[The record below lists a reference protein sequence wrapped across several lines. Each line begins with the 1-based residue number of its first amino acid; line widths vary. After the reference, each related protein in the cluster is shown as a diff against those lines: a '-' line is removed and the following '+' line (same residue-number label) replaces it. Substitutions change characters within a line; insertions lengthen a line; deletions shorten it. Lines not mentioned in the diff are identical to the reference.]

1 VCSWSSRDR
10 KLSIKALWNESIRDR
25 SFLNLDPTDFVAHQE
40 QYFRKFQSMFMRNE
54 AQFRETR
61 SSIETRS
68 RVNLT
73 ETSSS
78 DEALEKA
85 VYLRTAA
92 LLEMNAALQK
102 KLTEHKIIESTLR
115 QSEARLQQIVNGTAD
130 GILILNREGIVLF
143 SNAAASILFGYPME
157 DLLGLD
163 MRLPCKIADT
173 NEIQILCKTDRGMT
187 TRNIEMK
194 LSRTL
199 WEGAFAYLATLRD
212 ITERKRSEE
221 ELTYSA
227 FHDALTKLPNRAA
240 LMIQLEGAIAKTQFD
255 SSYLFAVLFLDLDGF
270 KSVNDR
276 LGHIAGDRL
285 LIEVARRLELCL
297 RPSDQIARLGGD
309 EFVICL
315 NNIHSIQD
323 ATHVAE
329 RIEIALSSPI
339 TWEDQQIFT
348 TASIGIAIGKDSY
361 RNPEELLRDADSA
374 MYAAKKLGQGCYEV
388 FDTAISACI
397 VPKFRQEFE
406 LKQALDRQEFILHYQ
421 PIIDLRS
428 QKITGFEAL
437 LRWIHPERGLIAPDD
452 FIPLAEETGLIIP
465 IGAWVLSEACSQLKI
480 WQREIASNIP
490 LSMSVNVSSLQLRH
504 PGFLAMVE
512 QTLMTT
518 QIQASRLTLEI
529 TESVMMEESASMG
542 HLLRQLRAQ
551 DIQLSLDDFGT
562 GYSSLIA
569 LKQFPI
575 SALKLDRSFTQ
586 GLGDDPKS
594 LEIVQAVMQLAQ
606 KMNMAVIAEGIETA
620 SQQNHLQTL
629 DCIMGQ
635 GFLFSAAID
644 SQAAGHLLEANMRL
658 PQWVI

>member
-1 VCSWSSRDR
+1 M
-10 KLSIKALWNESIRDR
+10 
-25 SFLNLDPTDFVAHQE
+25 H
-40 QYFRKFQSMFMRNE
+40 NE
-54 AQFRETR
+54 AQLCETR
-61 SSIETRS
+61 SSIEPRS
-68 RVNLT
+68 RGHLT
-73 ETSSS
+73 LTSSP

-85 VYLRTAA
+85 VHLRTSA

-102 KLTEHKIIESTLR
+102 KITEHKIIESTLR

-163 MRLPCKIADT
+163 MRLPRKITDIS
-173 NEIQILCKTDRGMT
+173 EIQMLCKTERGMA

-227 FHDALTKLPNRAA
+227 FHDALTGLPNRAA
-240 LMIQLEGAIAKTQFD
+240 LMTQLEGAIAKTRFD
-255 SSYLFAVLFLDLDGF
+255 SSYLFAVLFLDLDAF
-270 KSVNDR
+270 KSINDR

-285 LIEVARRLELCL
+285 LIEIARRLEICL

-323 ATHVAE
+323 ATLIAE
-329 RIEIALSSPI
+329 RIEIALSAPI
-339 TWEDQQIFT
+339 TWEDQKIFS

-361 RNPEELLRDADSA
+361 HNPEELLRDADIA
-374 MYAAKKLGQGCYEV
+374 MYAAKKRGQGCYEV
-388 FDTAISACI
+388 FDTDISACI
-397 VPKFRQEFE
+397 VPKFRLEFE
-406 LKQALDRQEFILHYQ
+406 LKQALDRQEFVLHYQ

-465 IGAWVLSEACSQLKI
+465 IGAWVLSEACTQLKT
-480 WQREIASNIP
+480 WQRERSSTIP
-490 LSMSVNVSSLQLRH
+490 LSMSVNVSSLQLKH
-504 PGFLAMVE
+504 PGFLAMIE
-512 QTLMTT
+512 QTLITT
-518 QIQASRLTLEI
+518 QIQASHLTLEI

-542 HLLRQLRAQ
+542 DLLRQLRAKE
-551 DIQLSLDDFGT
+551 IQLSLDDFGT
-562 GYSSLIA
+562 GYSSLVA

-586 GLGDDPKS
+586 GLGHDPKS
-594 LEIVQAVMQLAQ
+594 LEIVQAVIHLAQ
-606 KMNMAVIAEGIETA
+606 KMNMAVIAEGIETV
-620 SQQNHLQTL
+620 SQQSCLQTL
-629 DCIMGQ
+629 NCVMGQ

-644 SQAAGHLLEANMRL
+644 GQAAGHLIEANTRL

>member
-1 VCSWSSRDR
+1 M
-10 KLSIKALWNESIRDR
+10 L
-25 SFLNLDPTDFVAHQE
+25 
-40 QYFRKFQSMFMRNE
+40 NE
-54 AQFRETR
+54 AQLHETR
-61 SSIETRS
+61 SPIETQSRS
-68 RVNLT
+68 HLT
-73 ETSSS
+73 LASSS
-78 DEALEKA
+78 DETLEKA
-85 VYLRTAA
+85 IHLRTAA

-102 KLTEHKIIESTLR
+102 KINEHKIIESTLR

-143 SNAAASILFGYPME
+143 SNAAASILFGYPMG

-163 MRLPCKIADT
+163 MRLPRKITDI
-173 NEIQILCKTDRGMT
+173 NEIQILCKTERGIT

-227 FHDALTKLPNRAA
+227 FHDALTGLPNRTA
-240 LMIQLEGAIAKTQFD
+240 LMTQLEGAIAKTQLD
-255 SSYLFAVLFLDLDGF
+255 SSYLFAVLFLDLDEF
-270 KSVNDR
+270 KAVNDR
-276 LGHIAGDRL
+276 LGHTAGDRL

-315 NNIHSIQD
+315 NNIHSVQD
-323 ATHVAE
+323 ATHIAE
-329 RIEIALSSPI
+329 RIEIALSAPI
-339 TWEDQQIFT
+339 AWEDQKIFT
-348 TASIGIAIGKDSY
+348 TASIGIAMGKDSY

-374 MYAAKKLGQGCYEV
+374 MYAAKKRGQGCYEV
-388 FDTAISACI
+388 FDTDISACI
-397 VPKFRQEFE
+397 VPKFRLEFE
-406 LKQALDRQEFILHYQ
+406 LKQALERQEFVLHYQ

-437 LRWIHPERGLIAPDD
+437 LRWNHPDRGLVAPDD

-465 IGAWVLSEACSQLKI
+465 IGAWVLSEACSQLKT
-480 WQREIASNIP
+480 WQREIASDIP
-490 LSMSVNVSSLQLRH
+490 LSMSVNVSSLQLKH
-504 PGFLAMVE
+504 PSFLTLVE
-512 QTLMTT
+512 QTLIAT
-518 QIQASRLTLEI
+518 QIQASFLTLEI

-542 HLLRQLRAQ
+542 NLLAQLRAQ

-562 GYSSLIA
+562 GYSSLVA
-569 LKQFPI
+569 LKQFPV

-586 GLGDDPKS
+586 GLGSDPKS
-594 LEIVQAVMQLAQ
+594 LEIVQAVMHLAQ

-620 SQQNHLQTL
+620 SQQSHLQTL
-629 DCIMGQ
+629 DCVMGQ
-635 GFLFSAAID
+635 GFLFSKAID
-644 SQAAGHLLEANMRL
+644 GKAAGHLIEANARL

>member
-1 VCSWSSRDR
+1 
-10 KLSIKALWNESIRDR
+10 
-25 SFLNLDPTDFVAHQE
+25 
-40 QYFRKFQSMFMRNE
+40 MRNE
-54 AQFRETR
+54 SQFRETR

-68 RVNLT
+68 RSHLT
-73 ETSSS
+73 LTTSS
-78 DEALEKA
+78 DEGLEKA
-85 VYLRTAA
+85 VHLRTAA

-102 KLTEHKIIESTLR
+102 KIAEHKIIESTLR

-143 SNAAASILFGYPME
+143 SNAAASILFGYPTE

-163 MRLPCKIADT
+163 MRLPCKIAET

-240 LMIQLEGAIAKTQFD
+240 LMPQLKEAIAKTQFD

-270 KSVNDR
+270 KATNDR
-276 LGHIAGDRL
+276 LGHTAGDRL
-285 LIEVARRLELCL
+285 LVEVARRLELCL

-329 RIEIALSSPI
+329 RIEIALSAPI
-339 TWEDQQIFT
+339 SWEDQKIFT

-361 RNPEELLRDADSA
+361 RNPEELLRDADIA

-388 FDTAISACI
+388 FDTNISACI
-397 VPKFRQEFE
+397 VPKFRLEFE
-406 LKQALDRQEFILHYQ
+406 LKQALDRQEFVLHYQ

-437 LRWIHPERGLIAPDD
+437 LRWLHPERGLVAPDD

-465 IGAWVLSEACSQLKI
+465 IGAWVLSEACAQLKT
-480 WQREIASNIP
+480 WQREIASDIP
-490 LSMSVNVSSLQLRH
+490 LSMSVNVSSLQLKH

-512 QTLMTT
+512 QTIIAT
-518 QIQASRLTLEI
+518 QIQASHLTLEI

-542 HLLRQLRAQ
+542 DLLGQLRAQ
-551 DIQLSLDDFGT
+551 GIQLSLDDFGT
-562 GYSSLIA
+562 GYSSLVA

-586 GLGDDPKS
+586 GLGNDPKS
-594 LEIVQAVMQLAQ
+594 LEIVQAIMHLAQ

-620 SQQNHLQTL
+620 SQQSHLQIL
-629 DCIMGQ
+629 DCVLGQ

-644 SQAAGHLLEANMRL
+644 GPAAGRLIEANARL

>member
-1 VCSWSSRDR
+1 M
-10 KLSIKALWNESIRDR
+10 R
-25 SFLNLDPTDFVAHQE
+25 S
-40 QYFRKFQSMFMRNE
+40 E

-68 RVNLT
+68 KGHLT
-73 ETSSS
+73 LTSSP

-85 VYLRTAA
+85 VHLRTAA
-92 LLEMNAALQK
+92 LLEMNVALQK
-102 KLTEHKIIESTLR
+102 KIAEHKIIESTLR
-115 QSEARLQQIVNGTAD
+115 QSEARLQQIVNGTGD

-143 SNAAASILFGYPME
+143 SNAAASILLGYPME
-157 DLLGLD
+157 DLFGLD
-163 MRLPCKIADT
+163 MRLPRKITDT
-173 NEIQILCKTDRGMT
+173 HEIQMLCKTERGMA

-227 FHDALTKLPNRAA
+227 FHDALTGLPNRAA
-240 LMIQLEGAIAKTQFD
+240 LMIQLEGAITKTQLD
-255 SSYLFAVLFLDLDGF
+255 PSYLFAVLFLDLNGF
-270 KSVNDR
+270 KAVNDR
-276 LGHIAGDRL
+276 LGHIAGDHL

-323 ATHVAE
+323 ATHIAE
-329 RIEIALSSPI
+329 RVEIALSSPI
-339 TWEDQQIFT
+339 TWEDQKILT
-348 TASIGIAIGKDSY
+348 TASIGIAMGKDSY

-374 MYAAKKLGQGCYEV
+374 MYAAKNRGQGCYEV
-388 FDTAISACI
+388 FGTDISACI
-397 VPKFRQEFE
+397 ISKFRLEFE
-406 LKQALDRQEFILHYQ
+406 LKQALDRQEFVLHYQ

-428 QKITGFEAL
+428 QRITGFEAL
-437 LRWIHPERGLIAPDD
+437 LRWMHPDRGLIAPDD

-465 IGAWVLSEACSQLKI
+465 IGAWVLSEACSQLKT
-480 WQREIASNIP
+480 WQREIPSDIP
-490 LSMSVNVSSLQLRH
+490 LSMSVNVSCLQLKH

-512 QTLMTT
+512 QTLVTT
-518 QIQASRLTLEI
+518 QIQASHLTLEI

-542 HLLRQLRAQ
+542 NLLGQLRAQ
-551 DIQLSLDDFGT
+551 NIQLSLDDFGT
-562 GYSSLIA
+562 GYSSLVA

-586 GLGDDPKS
+586 GLGNDPKS
-594 LEIVQAVMQLAQ
+594 LEIVQAVMHLAQ
-606 KMNMAVIAEGIETA
+606 KMNMNVIAEGIETA
-620 SQQNHLQTL
+620 FQQSQLQTL
-629 DCIMGQ
+629 DCILGQ

-644 SQAAGHLLEANMRL
+644 SQAAGRLLEANARL

>member
-1 VCSWSSRDR
+1 
-10 KLSIKALWNESIRDR
+10 
-25 SFLNLDPTDFVAHQE
+25 
-40 QYFRKFQSMFMRNE
+40 MRNE
-54 AQFRETR
+54 AQLRETR
-61 SSIETRS
+61 SSIEARS
-68 RVNLT
+68 RTSLT

-85 VYLRTAA
+85 VNLRTAA

-102 KLTEHKIIESTLR
+102 KITEHKIIESTLR

-143 SNAAASILFGYPME
+143 SNVAASSLFGYPME

-163 MRLPCKIADT
+163 MRLPRKIAEVS
-173 NEIQILCKTDRGMT
+173 EIQMLCKTERGMA

-212 ITERKRSEE
+212 ITERKRNEE
-221 ELTYSA
+221 ELAYSA
-227 FHDALTKLPNRAA
+227 FHDALTGLPNRAT
-240 LMIQLEGAIAKTQFD
+240 LMTQLQGAISKTQFD
-255 SSYLFAVLFLDLDGF
+255 SSYLFAVLFLDLDAF
-270 KSVNDR
+270 KAINDR
-276 LGHIAGDRL
+276 LGHIAGDCL
-285 LIEVARRLELCL
+285 LIEIARRLELCL

-323 ATHVAE
+323 ATHISA

-339 TWEDQQIFT
+339 AWEDQKIFT
-348 TASIGIAIGKDSY
+348 TASIGIAMGKDSY
-361 RNPEELLRDADSA
+361 HNPEELLRDADIA
-374 MYAAKKLGQGCYEV
+374 MYAAKKRGQGCYEV
-388 FDTAISACI
+388 FDTDISACI
-397 VPKFRQEFE
+397 VPKFRLEFE
-406 LKQALDRQEFILHYQ
+406 LKQALDRQEFVLHYQ

-437 LRWIHPERGLIAPDD
+437 LRWMHPERGLIAPDD
-452 FIPLAEETGLIIP
+452 FIPLAEETGLIVP
-465 IGAWVLSEACSQLKI
+465 IGAWVLSEACSQLKT
-480 WQREIASNIP
+480 WQREISSTIP
-490 LSMSVNVSSLQLRH
+490 LSISVNVSSLQLKH

-512 QTLMTT
+512 QTLVTT
-518 QIQASRLTLEI
+518 QIQANLLTLEI
-529 TESVMMEESASMG
+529 TESVMMEESASMAN
-542 HLLRQLRAQ
+542 LLGQLRAQ

-562 GYSSLIA
+562 GYSSLVA

-586 GLGDDPKS
+586 ALGNDPKS
-594 LEIVQAVMQLAQ
+594 LEIVQAVMHLAQ
-606 KMNMAVIAEGIETA
+606 KMGMAVIAEGIETA
-620 SQQNHLQTL
+620 SQQGHLQSL
-629 DCIMGQ
+629 DCVMGQ
-635 GFLFSAAID
+635 GFLFSAGID
-644 SQAAGHLLEANMRL
+644 GPAAGRLIESNARL

>member
-1 VCSWSSRDR
+1 
-10 KLSIKALWNESIRDR
+10 
-25 SFLNLDPTDFVAHQE
+25 
-40 QYFRKFQSMFMRNE
+40 MRNE
-54 AQFRETR
+54 AQLRETR

-68 RVNLT
+68 RGNLT
-73 ETSSS
+73 SDPSSS

-85 VYLRTAA
+85 VHIRTAA

-102 KLTEHKIIESTLR
+102 KLNEHKIIESTLR

-143 SNAAASILFGYPME
+143 SNAAASVLFGYPME

-163 MRLPCKIADT
+163 MRLPRKITDI
-173 NEIQILCKTDRGMT
+173 NEIQMLCKTERGMA

-227 FHDALTKLPNRAA
+227 FHDALTGLPNRAS
-240 LMIQLEGAIAKTQFD
+240 LMTQLEGAIAKTQLD
-255 SSYLFAVLFLDLDGF
+255 SSYLFAVLFLDLDEF
-270 KSVNDR
+270 KAVNDR
-276 LGHIAGDRL
+276 LGHTAGDRL

-315 NNIHSIQD
+315 NNIHSVQD
-323 ATHVAE
+323 ATHIAE
-329 RIEIALSSPI
+329 RIEIALSAPI
-339 TWEDQQIFT
+339 AWEDQKIFT
-348 TASIGIAIGKDSY
+348 TASIGIAMGKDSY
-361 RNPEELLRDADSA
+361 HNPEELLRDADIA
-374 MYAAKKLGQGCYEV
+374 MYAAKKRGEGCYKV
-388 FDTAISACI
+388 FNSDISACI
-397 VPKFRQEFE
+397 VPKFRLEFE
-406 LKQALDRQEFILHYQ
+406 LKRALERQEFVLHYQ

-428 QKITGFEAL
+428 QRITGFEAL
-437 LRWIHPERGLIAPDD
+437 LRWNHPDRGLVAPDD
-452 FIPLAEETGLIIP
+452 FIPLAEETGLIIA
-465 IGAWVLSEACSQLKI
+465 IGAWVLCEACSQLKT
-480 WQREIASNIP
+480 WQREIALDIP
-490 LSMSVNVSSLQLRH
+490 LSMSVNVSSLQLKH
-504 PGFLAMVE
+504 PGFLALVE
-512 QTLMTT
+512 QTLITT

-542 HLLRQLRAQ
+542 KLLGQLRAQ

-562 GYSSLIA
+562 GYSSLVA
-569 LKQFPI
+569 LKQFPV

-586 GLGDDPKS
+586 GLGSDPKS
-594 LEIVQAVMQLAQ
+594 LEIVQAVMHLAQ
-606 KMNMAVIAEGIETA
+606 KMDMAVIAEGIETT
-620 SQQNHLQTL
+620 SQQSHLQTL
-629 DCIMGQ
+629 DCFMGQ

-644 SQAAGHLLEANMRL
+644 GQAAGYLIEANARL
-658 PQWVI
+658 PQWVF

>member
-1 VCSWSSRDR
+1 
-10 KLSIKALWNESIRDR
+10 
-25 SFLNLDPTDFVAHQE
+25 
-40 QYFRKFQSMFMRNE
+40 MRNE
-54 AQFRETR
+54 AQLRQTR
-61 SSIETRS
+61 SSTEPRS
-68 RVNLT
+68 KTNPTDVI
-73 ETSSS
+73 SQSQ
-78 DEALEKA
+78 ALEKA
-85 VYLRTAA
+85 VHLRTAA
-92 LLEMNAALQK
+92 LLEMNEALQK

-163 MRLPCKIADT
+163 MRLPRKLTDT
-173 NEIQILCKTDRGMT
+173 IEIQMLCKTERGMA

-221 ELTYSA
+221 ELAYSA
-227 FHDALTKLPNRAA
+227 FHDALTGLPNRAA
-240 LMIQLEGAIAKTQFD
+240 LITEIEGSIAKTQFD
-255 SSYLFAVLFLDLDGF
+255 SSYLFAVLFLDLDAF
-270 KSVNDR
+270 KSINDR
-276 LGHIAGDRL
+276 LGHTAGDYL
-285 LIEVARRLELCL
+285 LIEIARRLELCL

-315 NNIHSIQD
+315 NNIHSIKD
-323 ATHVAE
+323 ATLIAE
-329 RIEIALSSPI
+329 RIEIALSAPI
-339 TWEDQQIFT
+339 TWENQRIFS
-348 TASIGIAIGKDSY
+348 TASIGIAISKDSY
-361 RNPEELLRDADSA
+361 RHPEELLRDADSA
-374 MYAAKKLGQGCYEV
+374 MYAAKKRGQGCYEV
-388 FDTAISACI
+388 FDTDIAACI
-397 VPKFRQEFE
+397 VPKFRLEYE
-406 LKQALDRQEFILHYQ
+406 LKQAIDRQEFVLHYQ

-437 LRWIHPERGLIAPDD
+437 LRWMHPERGLIAPDD

-465 IGAWVLSEACSQLKI
+465 IGTWVLSEACTQLKT
-480 WQREIASNIP
+480 WQREIASDIP
-490 LSMSVNVSSLQLRH
+490 LSMSVNVSSLQLKH
-504 PGFLAMVE
+504 PGFLSMVE
-512 QTLMTT
+512 QTLLTT
-518 QIQASRLTLEI
+518 QIRASHLTLEI
-529 TESVMMEESASMG
+529 TERVMMEESASMG
-542 HLLRQLRAQ
+542 NLLRQLRAQ
-551 DIQLSLDDFGT
+551 EIQLSLDDFGT
-562 GYSSLIA
+562 GYSSLVA

-606 KMNMAVIAEGIETA
+606 KMNMAVIAEGIETV
-620 SQQNHLQTL
+620 SQQSHLKLL
-629 DCIMGQ
+629 DCALGQ

-644 SQAAGHLLEANMRL
+644 GPAAGRLIEANARL

>member
-1 VCSWSSRDR
+1 
-10 KLSIKALWNESIRDR
+10 
-25 SFLNLDPTDFVAHQE
+25 
-40 QYFRKFQSMFMRNE
+40 MRNE
-54 AQFRETR
+54 AQFHENRL
-61 SSIETRS
+61 SIES
-68 RVNLT
+68 RTNGKFT
-73 ETSSS
+73 DTSSS
-78 DEALEKA
+78 DEKLEKA
-85 VYLRTAA
+85 VHLRTAA

-102 KLTEHKIIESTLR
+102 KITEHKIIESTLR

-163 MRLPCKIADT
+163 MRLPCKMTDT
-173 NEIQILCKTDRGMT
+173 IEIQMLCKTERGMA

-227 FHDALTKLPNRAA
+227 FHDALTGLPNRAA
-240 LMIQLEGAIAKTQFD
+240 LMTQLEGAIAKTQFD
-255 SSYLFAVLFLDLDGF
+255 PSYLFAVLFLDLDGF
-270 KSVNDR
+270 KTTNDR

-285 LIEVARRLELCL
+285 LTEIARRLELCL

-323 ATHVAE
+323 ATQIAE
-329 RIEIALSSPI
+329 RIEIALSAPI
-339 TWEDQQIFT
+339 PWENQKIFT
-348 TASIGIAIGKDSY
+348 TASIGIAISNDDY
-361 RNPEELLRDADSA
+361 HIPEELLRDADLA
-374 MYAAKKLGQGCYEV
+374 MYAAKKRGQGCYEV
-388 FDTAISACI
+388 FNTDIAACI
-397 VPKFRQEFE
+397 VPKFRLEFE
-406 LKQALDRQEFILHYQ
+406 LKQALECQEFVLHYQ

-437 LRWIHPERGLIAPDD
+437 LRWRHPSRGLVTPDD

-465 IGAWVLSEACSQLKI
+465 IGAWVLSEACAQLKT
-480 WQREIASNIP
+480 WHQEIDAEIP
-490 LSMSVNVSSLQLRH
+490 LSMSVNVSSLQLKN
-504 PGFLAMVE
+504 PGFLFMVE
-512 QTLMTT
+512 QTLSTT
-518 QIQASRLTLEI
+518 QIQASCLTLEI

-542 HLLRQLRAQ
+542 NLLAQLRAQ
-551 DIQLSLDDFGT
+551 GIQLSLDDFGT
-562 GYSSLIA
+562 GYSSLIT

-575 SALKLDRSFTQ
+575 SAIKLDRSFTQ
-586 GLGDDPKS
+586 SLDNDPKS
-594 LEIVQAVMQLAQ
+594 LEIVQAVMHLAQ
-606 KMNMAVIAEGIETA
+606 KMNMAVIAEGIETL
-620 SQQNHLQTL
+620 SQQSHLQTL
-629 DCIMGQ
+629 DCVLGQ

-644 SQAAGHLLEANMRL
+644 GQAAGRLIQANGRL

>member
-1 VCSWSSRDR
+1 M
-10 KLSIKALWNESIRDR
+10 L
-25 SFLNLDPTDFVAHQE
+25 
-40 QYFRKFQSMFMRNE
+40 NE
-54 AQFRETR
+54 AQLHETR
-61 SSIETRS
+61 SPIETQS
-68 RVNLT
+68 RNHLT
-73 ETSSS
+73 LASSS
-78 DEALEKA
+78 DETLEKA
-85 VYLRTAA
+85 VHLRTAA

-102 KLTEHKIIESTLR
+102 KINEHKIIESTLR

-163 MRLPCKIADT
+163 MRLPRKITDI
-173 NEIQILCKTDRGMT
+173 NEIQILCKTERGIT

-227 FHDALTKLPNRAA
+227 FHDALTGLPNRAA
-240 LMIQLEGAIAKTQFD
+240 LMTQLEGAIAKTQLD
-255 SSYLFAVLFLDLDGF
+255 SSYLFAVLFLDLDEF
-270 KSVNDR
+270 KAVNDR
-276 LGHIAGDRL
+276 LGHTAGDRL

-315 NNIHSIQD
+315 NNIHSVQD
-323 ATHVAE
+323 ATHIAE
-329 RIEIALSSPI
+329 RIEIALSAPI
-339 TWEDQQIFT
+339 AWEDQKIFT
-348 TASIGIAIGKDSY
+348 TASIGIAMGKDSY
-361 RNPEELLRDADSA
+361 RNPEELLRDTDSA
-374 MYAAKKLGQGCYEV
+374 MYAAKKRGQGCYEV
-388 FDTAISACI
+388 FDTDISACI
-397 VPKFRQEFE
+397 VSKFRLEFE
-406 LKQALDRQEFILHYQ
+406 LKQALERQEFVLHYQ

-437 LRWIHPERGLIAPDD
+437 LRWNHPDRGLVAPDD

-465 IGAWVLSEACSQLKI
+465 IGAWVLSEACSQLKT
-480 WQREIASNIP
+480 WQREIASDIP
-490 LSMSVNVSSLQLRH
+490 LSMSVNVSSLQLKH
-504 PGFLAMVE
+504 PSFLTLVE
-512 QTLMTT
+512 QTLIAT
-518 QIQASRLTLEI
+518 QIQASFLTLEI

-542 HLLRQLRAQ
+542 NLLAQLRAQ

-562 GYSSLIA
+562 GYSSLVA
-569 LKQFPI
+569 LKQFPV

-586 GLGDDPKS
+586 GLGSDPKS
-594 LEIVQAVMQLAQ
+594 LEIVQAVMHLAQ

-620 SQQNHLQTL
+620 SQQSHLQTL
-629 DCIMGQ
+629 DCVMGQ
-635 GFLFSAAID
+635 GFLFSKAID
-644 SQAAGHLLEANMRL
+644 GKAAGHLIEANARL